1 MNVQHIIHSNAMT
14 VRALVLLALAVAL
27 SLSLSTTVPAIAQN
41 AKTQTVRPTPITNNG
56 TEPSWSTLTAA
67 QQQALAPLATEWSR
81 MDSAHKSKWLAIG
94 NKFSAMQPE
103 ERSRI
108 QNRMREWVKL
118 SPQQRHLARENYWRT
133 KKINP
138 TQKNTHWQ
146 EYQQLPEE
154 QKQRLAAEA
163 ERKKRVVR
171 LPKIRK
177 NIDVP
182 PVVTEKIHPQ
192 SAPSE
197 DKDSSILAPSEPLDT
212 K

>member
-1 MNVQHIIHSNAMT
+1 MNVQQTIHFYAMT
-14 VRALVLLALAVAL
+14 VRASVLLALAVAL
-27 SLSLSTTVPAIAQN
+27 SLSSTAPAIAQN
-41 AKTQTVRPTPITNNG
+41 AKVQTVRPAPTANNG
-56 TEPSWSTLTAA
+56 TEPSWSTLTTA
-67 QQQALAPLATEWSR
+67 QQQALSPLATEWGR

-94 NKFSAMQPE
+94 NKFPTMQPE

-108 QNRMREWVKL
+108 QNRMREWIKL

-138 TQKNTHWQ
+138 SQKNAHWQ

-163 ERKKRVVR
+163 ERKKGVVR

-177 NIDVP
+177 NTEVL
-182 PVVTEKIHPQ
+182 PVVAPKIHPQ
-192 SAPSE
+192 SAPTE
-197 DKDSSILAPSEPLDT
+197 GKDSSILAPSEPLDT